1 MLWRALNSESNKL
14 KAITQQDTL
23 VHRNKDLSF
32 LAREMED
39 EGEDEE
45 IVVPDE
51 EVEFL
56 DEDDFEIVDVEDDE

>member
-1 MLWRALNSESNKL
+1 
-14 KAITQQDTL
+14 
-23 VHRNKDLSF
+23 
-32 LAREMED
+32 MED